1 MTTFPLFLMQRDR
14 FVFSAWIV
22 TYPKAVVLSKSLA
35 TEKRKVLV
43 KVFFFSI
50 GSLVKRAIFFA
61 PVKVKYEKKKEK
73 KKETS
78 LWETYLPVPWSYRV
92 FSHDVTAAIL
102 VSQNNETAAMLVSQ
116 PVLWELSSFLMQTLS
131 FVSINLLR
139 CCMAAWVKTLYT
151 GQLFVPTRN
160 EWMIKHYTL
169 NVRCRGKQFCLPESP
184 DVFRDKAEGNIR
196 TRGKTKL
203 TGFPRDLTLSVLLYF

>member
-1 MTTFPLFLMQRDR
+1 MTTFPLLLMQRDR

-43 KVFFFSI
+43 NVFFSI
-50 GSLVKRAIFFA
+50 GSLVKRAIFVA
-61 PVKVKYEKKKEK
+61 PVKVKYMKKRKKKERNLVMGK
-73 KKETS
+73 IFASSLGPIECFHMTS
-78 LWETYLPVPWSYRV
+78 RRPYWCPKTMKRRPCWSPK
-92 FSHDVTAAIL
+92 S
-102 VSQNNETAAMLVSQ
+102 
-116 PVLWELSSFLMQTLS
+116 VLWELSSFLTQMLS

-139 CCMAAWVKTLYT
+139 CCMATWVKTLYT

-169 NVRCRGKQFCLPESP
+169 NVRSRETQFCLPESHQ
-184 DVFRDKAEGNIR
+184 D
-196 TRGKTKL
+196 
-203 TGFPRDLTLSVLLYF
+203 

>member
-1 MTTFPLFLMQRDR
+1 MTTFPLLLMRRDR
-14 FVFSAWIV
+14 FVFPAWIV

-43 KVFFFSI
+43 KVFFSHWFLGKKSDI
-50 GSLVKRAIFFA
+50 VRPRKSKIW
-61 PVKVKYEKKKEK
+61 KKERK
-73 KKETS
+73 KRKKPRYGKHICQFLGPIEYFHMTS
-78 LWETYLPVPWSYRV
+78 RRPYWCPKTMKRRPCWS
-92 FSHDVTAAIL
+92 SK
-102 VSQNNETAAMLVSQ
+102 

-139 CCMAAWVKTLYT
+139 YCMATWVKTLYT

-184 DVFRDKAEGNIR
+184 DVFRDEAEENIR

-203 TGFPRDLTLSVLLYF
+203 TGFPRDLWH